1 MVMMVLPLIL
11 KVQVYPAKNFG
22 IIMFEFQFK
31 LLFGMDMNFYVVKV
45 TAVA

>member
-1 MVMMVLPLIL
+1 MMVL
-11 KVQVYPAKNFG
+11 QVYPAKNFG